1 MGAGI
6 AGSTLAYWL
15 GRQGITTTVV
25 ELAEVAR
32 SSGSPVDVR
41 GGAIDV
47 VARMQLVDPLRA
59 AATHVTR
66 LVVVDSHG
74 RSVGWIPTQADAHG
88 FEIPRADLS
97 AVLTNAARDYAEYL
111 YDESVTGVTDDVSG
125 VEVTF
130 QRAGPRRFDVVVGA
144 DGLHSRVRRLT
155 FGAEEQFAT
164 HLGMYIATTDLG
176 RPAAD
181 LRSVLMLNA
190 PGRAVAIHPTT
201 GREGGAFLFRHPLL
215 PPGVA
220 RDPERYKQLVTRVY
234 SDLGWRVP
242 ELLERLR
249 SNDDVYFDAV
259 SRVRLD
265 SWSRGRTVLVGDAAS
280 CVSLFGEGSSMAI
293 VGAATL
299 AQALAAQPDDLAAAF
314 HRYEQVHR
322 GRLRRRQRGVWITSH
337 LLVPSTGH
345 GLTARNTAL
354 QACAALAA
362 GRNRLPR
369 LLGR

>member
-1 MGAGI
+1 
-6 AGSTLAYWL
+6 
-15 GRQGITTTVV
+15 
-25 ELAEVAR
+25 
-32 SSGSPVDVR
+32 
-41 GGAIDV
+41 
-47 VARMQLVDPLRA
+47 
-59 AATHVTR
+59 
-66 LVVVDSHG
+66 
-74 RSVGWIPTQADAHG
+74 
-88 FEIPRADLS
+88 
-97 AVLTNAARDYAEYL
+97 
-111 YDESVTGVTDDVSG
+111 
-125 VEVTF
+125 
-130 QRAGPRRFDVVVGA
+130 
-144 DGLHSRVRRLT
+144 
-155 FGAEEQFAT
+155 
-164 HLGMYIATTDLG
+164 MYIATTDLG

-215 PPGVA
+215 PAEVA
-220 RDPERYKQLVTRVY
+220 RDPERHKQLVPGVY

-299 AQALAAQPDDLAAAF
+299 AQALAAHPDDLAAAF

-322 GRLRRRQRGVWITSH
+322 
-337 LLVPSTGH
+337 
-345 GLTARNTAL
+345 
-354 QACAALAA
+354 AATPTTPT
-362 GRNRLPR
+362 R
-369 LLGR
+369 